1 MVENVNSKKYD
12 VIIMGAGAAGL
23 MAALSASQR
32 DRKVLLDEK
41 RNMPGKEGLMSGGG
55 KCNFTNLS
63 VTPENFVSQNPRFS
77 ASALSRYIPEDFVR
91 LVESH
96 HINYEERKHGQ
107 LFCVGSSR
115 EILDMLLVECKAG
128 GIEILTHFDTHEVN
142 RASADYE
149 TNKVKNDFIVR
160 GRIQGNKNTNVEY
173 SCESLIVATGGLS
186 IPTLG
191 GSSFGYRL
199 AEDFDIG
206 HIPTSAGLVP
216 FVLTGEL
223 QGALENLA
231 GVSMDAE
238 IKCDGQM
245 FRESLLFTH
254 KGLSGPVVLQI
265 SNYWNKHNPIF
276 INLLP
281 DDDFDSQFKSWLAD
295 FPDSLLRSCLR
306 RSLPRSFVSYIEN
319 EWWSEYK
326 TTPMRKIPIHKV
338 QELTSMFRAW
348 EIKPS
353 GTEGYKTAEVT
364 LGGVDTNSISSKTFE
379 SRNHPGLYFIGEVLD
394 VTGQLGGFNF
404 HWAWASGHAAGSY
417 A

>member
-32 DRKVLLDEK
+32 DRKVLIVEK
-41 RNMPGKEGLMSGGG
+41 SNMPGKKILMSGGG

-63 VTPENFVSQNPRFS
+63 VTPENFISQNPRFS
-77 ASALSRYIPEDFVR
+77 TSALSRYIPEDFVR

-115 EILDMLLVECKAG
+115 EILDMLLVECEAA
-128 GIEILTHFDTHEVN
+128 GIEILTHFDTHEVY
-142 RASADYE
+142 RANTDYE
-149 TNKVKNDFIVR
+149 TNRVKNNFIVR